1 MKYLIIGAGGTGG
14 CIGAYM
20 TEAGKD
26 VTMIARGAHLKAM
39 QEHGLRMET
48 TKRGNYVVNPV
59 KACDMEHYNEQPD
72 VIMVCVKGYSLDET
86 IPFIQRVACP
96 GTVVIPILNIYGT
109 GSRMQKLLPE
119 QIVTDGCIYV
129 AGEIKEPGC
138 LWMNGDILRIV
149 YGVREKSQEVP
160 ALEEIRQDLI
170 DSDIEPLL
178 SHDIKKDTMRKYAYI
193 SAAASTGQ
201 YFDANVGEFQ
211 KQGEVRDTYKALLG
225 EIAQLSEAMGI
236 HFDHDIVKENMDITD
251 ALAPSASTSMQRD
264 IRAGKN
270 SEMDGLIFQ
279 VVRMGDEYG
288 VELPTYRKIARAFG
302 YDC

>member
-1 MKYLIIGAGGTGG
+1 
-14 CIGAYM
+14 
-20 TEAGKD
+20 
-26 VTMIARGAHLKAM
+26 MIARGAHLKAM

-86 IPFIQRVACP
+86 VPFIKRVA
-96 GTVVIPILNIYGT
+96 
-109 GSRMQKLLPE
+109 
-119 QIVTDGCIYV
+119 DGCIYV

-211 KQGEVRDTYKALLG
+211 KPGEVRDTYKALLG